1 MNPALRNQLRHL
13 DRAVL
18 ALLDE
23 RARLLANV
31 ARDDALR
38 ASAVD
43 DMLRRHS
50 GALSADAVRDVFA
63 AVDRACAAFGS
74 AGSASPEAQP

>member
-1 MNPALRNQLRHL
+1 MNPALQNQLRHL
-13 DRAVL
+13 DRAIL

-31 ARDDALR
+31 AREDPLR

-50 GALSADAVRDVFA
+50 GPHAADAVRDVFA
-63 AVDRACAAFGS
+63 AVDRACTSFGQETM
-74 AGSASPEAQP
+74 PR

>member
-13 DRAVL
+13 DRAIL

-31 ARDDALR
+31 AHEDALR

-50 GALSADAVRDVFA
+50 GPLAADAVRDVFA
-63 AVDRACAAFGS
+63 AVDRACTPFGQ
-74 AGSASPEAQP
+74 AEVPR

>member
-1 MNPALRNQLRHL
+1 MNPALQNQMRHL
-13 DRAVL
+13 DRAIL

-31 ARDDALR
+31 AREDPLR

-50 GALSADAVRDVFA
+50 GPLAADAARDVFA
-63 AVDRACAAFGS
+63 AVDRACAPFGRM
-74 AGSASPEAQP
+74 EAR